1 MKKLA
6 NVLVKYRLIFFIV
19 SVALAFFCAF
29 LIPKV
34 TINKDQSK
42 YLAKDSNMNQGLE
55 IMKEEFP
62 VIELKDS
69 FQIMF
74 EGLTHTERQ
83 AIHQELIEFE
93 GVESVDYD
101 VDSIDHNSK
110 TFAMYVVHTDYVGDN
125 DKVSALIK
133 QMHNRYEDT
142 HTVYSYYS
150 GAQLDV
156 LDRLIPMAIIV
167 GVIVLLLMCKSFFE
181 PFLLLVSIGIAIM
194 INMGSNVIFES
205 VSDMTFSIAAIFQLV
220 LSIDYSIM
228 LLHRYQQE
236 YALLGRQNKPKAMR
250 NAIVNAFGSVSSS
263 SLTTIIGLLVLLLMS
278 FTIGKD
284 IGLVISKGVFF
295 SLVCVFTVMPSLI
308 LWFDGLV
315 EKLDKENLKKKFQK
329 RAAAVFEDEAEEATA
344 EVIEEATAEV
354 AEEVVEEATAEV
366 AEEVVAETTAETMEE
381 VVEEPVKEEAVVA
394 EGGSENV

>member
-6 NVLVKYRLIFFIV
+6 NILVKYRLVFFIV
-19 SVALAFFCAF
+19 SVVLAFFCAL

-55 IMKEEFP
+55 IIKTEFP
-62 VIELKDS
+62 AIELKDS
-69 FQIMF
+69 FQIVF
-74 EGLTHTERQ
+74 EGLTPTQKE
-83 AIHQELIEFE
+83 AIHKELAEFE
-93 GVESVDYD
+93 GVTSVDYELN
-101 VDSIDHNSK
+101 SIEHNSK
-110 TFAMYVVHTDYVGDN
+110 TFSMYIVHTDYAGNN
-125 DKVSALIK
+125 DKVSAIIK
-133 QMHNRYEDT
+133 TMHNRYQGT
-142 HTVYSYYS
+142 HVVYSYYS

-181 PFLLLVSIGIAIM
+181 PFLLLVSIGIAIL

-236 YALLGRQNKPKAMR
+236 YELLGRQNKPKAMR

-263 SLTTIIGLLVLLLMS
+263 SITTIIGLLVLLLMS

-295 SLVCVFTVMPSLI
+295 SLVCVFTVMPSMIIWCDDLI
-308 LWFDGLV
+308 
-315 EKLDKENLKKKFQK
+315 KKTDKDYLKQTRLAKSGGK
-329 RAAAVFEDEAEEATA
+329 R
-344 EVIEEATAEV
+344 
-354 AEEVVEEATAEV
+354 
-366 AEEVVAETTAETMEE
+366 
-381 VVEEPVKEEAVVA
+381 
-394 EGGSENV
+394 NV

>member
-1 MKKLA
+1 
-6 NVLVKYRLIFFIV
+6 
-19 SVALAFFCAF
+19 LAFFCAL

-125 DKVSALIK
+125 DKVSAIIK

-167 GVIVLLLMCKSFFE
+167 GVIILLLMCKSFFE
-181 PFLLLVSIGIAIM
+181 PVLLLVSIGVAIL

-236 YALLGRQNKPKAMR
+236 FELLGKQNKPKAMR

-278 FTIGKD
+278 FTIGRD

-295 SLVCVFTVMPSLI
+295 SLICVFTVMPSLI
-308 LWFDGLV
+308 LWFDDV
-315 EKLDKENLKKKFQK
+315 VVKLDKNNLKKRFQK
-329 RAAAVFEDEAEEATA
+329 RVTANFEVAVEGVDQEVIEASTEEAIEEVTEEAIEEVTEEATE
-344 EVIEEATAEV
+344 EVTEEAVEEVTEEEIEEAAV
-354 AEEVVEEATAEV
+354 AV
-366 AEEVVAETTAETMEE
+366 
-381 VVEEPVKEEAVVA
+381 
-394 EGGSENV
+394 EGGNENV